1 MHQGAFLCANTGPE
15 INLERD
21 ATFAP
26 IIGRESISVSLPMQ
40 CRTTNPSAAPL
51 TDAAAPSNATLRP
64 SRAMQEQ
71 ESVRLYPGDG
81 RRCSDPE
88 EREVTNSHF

>member
-51 TDAAAPSNATLRP
+51 TDTECDLA
-64 SRAMQEQ
+64 SRAMQEG
-71 ESVRLYPGDG
+71 SIRLYPGDG